1 MRFFGRSRP
10 SPTPVTGHAPLF
22 SHARNTVTSSHP
34 FVVTLRRLMLINMLV
49 VSGILAIMALSVYAW
64 ELHASDQQ
72 VNEQLMQTVTPEL
85 QSDLLASVGH
95 SSPPEDDD
103 AGDEAAQY
111 EPSSPNIFTIGIDQR
126 GHVVFDPGN
135 VRAQGLPDLAAAWP
149 VLRGRKASTLVTI
162 GDDATAYRLYT
173 VPVRSHGQIIG
184 VLQIGQSLAA
194 RERQL
199 GDLRIILLCVGA
211 GVLLLTGIASLYL
224 AGRALRPM
232 QLAYE
237 RQRQF
242 AAAAS
247 HELRTPLAIVR
258 SQAELVERALRRAIA
273 GDTGNLE
280 RARRLE
286 MSETDVADILTEVDY
301 MSRLVRDLLVLA
313 RDDGDH
319 RTIASELINLS
330 ALVSE
335 TTRKMMPQ
343 AKSAGISLQL
353 EAETAGPADEVA
365 DVYVR
370 GDTDRLR
377 QLILALLENA
387 LRYTSRGGS
396 VRVSVAVHSGRHFLI
411 GHRQVAQLSV
421 ADTGKGIAPEVLPYI
436 FEPFY
441 RASTETNSH
450 GGAGLGLALA
460 RWIANAHGGEIAVDS
475 EVGIGTRFTVL
486 LPVVPSSSHQA
497 ALERH

>member
-1 MRFFGRSRP
+1 
-10 SPTPVTGHAPLF
+10 
-22 SHARNTVTSSHP
+22 
-34 FVVTLRRLMLINMLV
+34 MLINMLV
-49 VSGILAIMALSVYAW
+49 VSGILAIMAVSVYAW

-72 VNEQLMQTVTPEL
+72 VSEQLQQTVTPEL
-85 QSDLLASVGH
+85 QTDLLASVGH
-95 SSPPEDDD
+95 NSPPEDDD
-103 AGDEAAQY
+103 AADETAQY
-111 EPSSPNIFTIGIDQR
+111 EPSSPNIFAIGLDQT
-126 GHVVFDPGN
+126 GHVIFDPGN
-135 VRAQGLPDLAAAWP
+135 VRVQGLPDLAVVWP
-149 VLRGRKASTLVTI
+149 VLHGRLASTLVTI

-184 VLQIGQSLAA
+184 VLQVGQSLAA

-199 GDLRIILLCVGA
+199 QDLRIILLSVGA
-211 GVLLLTGIASLYL
+211 GVLLLTGLASLYL

-258 SQAELVERALRRAIA
+258 SQAELVARALHRAA
-273 GDTGNLE
+273 AADTADVE
-280 RARRLE
+280 RSKRLE
-286 MSETDVADILTEVDY
+286 LTEEDVGDILTEVDY
-301 MSRLVRDLLVLA
+301 MARLVHDLLVLA
-313 RDDGDH
+313 RDEGDH
-319 RTIASELINLS
+319 RTASNDLINLS
-330 ALVSE
+330 GLVSE

-343 AKSAGISLQL
+343 AESEGISLQL
-353 EAETAGPADEVA
+353 ESLPADGVPA
-365 DVYVR
+365 VYVR

-387 LRYTSRGGS
+387 LRYTSPGGS
-396 VRVSVAVHSGRHFLI
+396 VRVSVATGSGRRFLI
-411 GHRQVAQLSV
+411 GHYLVAQLSV
-421 ADTGKGIAPEVLPYI
+421 ADTGKGIAPEALPYI

-441 RASTETNSH
+441 RASTESTNQS
-450 GGAGLGLALA
+450 GAGLGLSLA

-486 LPVVPSSSHQA
+486 LPLAPSPSLPSHA
-497 ALERH
+497 